1 MNQQILVKDVQQDF
15 NRRREERKHL
25 EAKWLLNLNFLEGK
39 QYSTLNSRLELVD
52 YGKRYLW
59 EERGVYNHI
68 APLIESRLAKF
79 TRVNTAV
86 NVRPASGENEDIQ
99 SAKLATKLLEATFLD
114 NDFYKLSA
122 DANLWAEITG
132 TVFYKVFW
140 NEEKG
145 GQVKI
150 AVCPSY
156 EIYPDNLSEPS
167 LQALRSVI
175 HAKAYPVSQIED
187 IWGKRV
193 EPEEVNLMLSD
204 GVRALSGK
212 SGVTGFVTD
221 AVKKEGYAMVIERY
235 EAPSKDYPDGRLV
248 IVSGDE
254 LLYEGSLP
262 YLNGEGGTRI
272 FPFVKQVSLHSP
284 CSFFGISVIDRL
296 IPVQRAFNAVKNRKH
311 EYMSRLSMGVL
322 AVEEGSIDLDGLEE
336 EGLAPGRV
344 ITYRQGSTP
353 PLLMSPGTVPQE
365 FRDEEDRLL
374 AEFKLISGVNDNVQ
388 MSSNAESTV
397 SGYALSLLIEQDYMR
412 LSVTTESIR
421 SAVKEVARQIL
432 RLYRE
437 FSTGE
442 RIISIAGKMGKV
454 ELEAFKASTLR
465 ADDVVMESDS
475 TMVETPATR
484 KSMVLELLSSGLLG
498 DENGKIS
505 NRNRQKIVEML
516 GFGNWEHSRADE
528 EVHVKK
534 ATLENHDMSLGEAQK
549 VDELDDH
556 EIHVAEHVNA
566 FVSGRDSLSEEAKK
580 LLKEHV
586 RRHRVLLKL
595 SKQTE
600 I

>member
-193 EPEEVNLMLSD
+193 QPEEVNLMLSD